1 MMRTNPCRVDNQ
13 IKKRTIITREVWSYR
28 IIKII
33 FIKVGSFFINT
44 INLRFNNHQKIILE
58 NLLALYL
65 HRLKNDISVW
75 LINLWQPSQSAASL
89 CTQYWGTSVTS
100 KRIINLITIK
110 PNIESIST
118 WLHKIHRRI
127 TKMPIIY
134 MPHVT
139 EHPFAENCNI
149 LPKQIIFHTIA
160 P

>member
-1 MMRTNPCRVDNQ
+1 MMRSNLCRVDNQ
-13 IKKRTIITREVWSYR
+13 IKKRTIITRQVWSYR

-33 FIKVGSFFINT
+33 FIKVRSFFINT
-44 INLRFNNHQKIILE
+44 INLCFNNHQKIILG

-75 LINLWQPSQSAASL
+75 LINLWQPSQSTASL
-89 CTQYWGTSVTS
+89 CTQYWNTSVTS

-110 PNIESIST
+110 PNIESISSG
-118 WLHKIHRRI
+118 LHKIHRRI

-139 EHPFAENCNI
+139 ENPLVGSCNI